1 MKRLP
6 EEATALGTSS
16 HGEVLVLV
24 LDEEFFQRVDRVMLE
39 RKQTDPFR
47 RDAVWRATAEE
58 ARLRQ
63 LQSPHEDPIRSKPR

>member
-1 MKRLP
+1 MRRLP
-6 EEATALGTSS
+6 DEATAPVTTS
-16 HGEVLVLV
+16 HIEVLA